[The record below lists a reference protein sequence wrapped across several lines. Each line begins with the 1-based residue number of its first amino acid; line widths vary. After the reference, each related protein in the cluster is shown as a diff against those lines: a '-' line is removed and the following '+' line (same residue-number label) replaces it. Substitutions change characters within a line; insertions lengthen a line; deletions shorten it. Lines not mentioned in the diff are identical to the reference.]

1 MPKILAYHQEVYRKL
16 LHISTCI
23 TIVIFTYSFGKHAII
38 PWIIAIAIL
47 FPIIDYS
54 RKYFS
59 FLNHISNI
67 FFRVITRPYEYR
79 GLSGASWVLL
89 GAGMTLYFFNENSA
103 IIAILI
109 LGFSDS
115 ASALIGI
122 KYGNTHL
129 LNKSLEGSLSFL
141 ITTYV
146 ILFLFSEISF
156 ILLMIATIT
165 STVIEL
171 LSTPKFNDNIL
182 IPFTIALILALG
194 DIF

>member
-1 MPKILAYHQEVYRKL
+1 MPDILTYRQEVYRKI
-16 LHISTCI
+16 LHISTCLAI
-23 TIVIFTYSFGKHAII
+23 AICTYFFGKHAII
-38 PWIIAIAIL
+38 PWIIAIAII

-67 FFRVITRPYEYR
+67 FFKIITRPHEYQ

-89 GAGMTLYFFNENSA
+89 GAGTTLYIFNEKIA

-109 LGFSDS
+109 LGLSDS

-129 LNKSLEGSLSFL
+129 FNKSLEGSLAFL
-141 ITTYV
+141 ISTYI
-146 ILFLFSEISF
+146 ILFLFSNEISIF
-156 ILLMIATIT
+156 NIYVCCL
-165 STVIEL
+165 VI
-171 LSTPKFNDNIL
+171 F
-182 IPFTIALILALG
+182 
-194 DIF
+194 

>member
-1 MPKILAYHQEVYRKL
+1 MPEILTYRQEVYRKL
-16 LHISTCI
+16 LHISTCT
-23 TIVIFTYSFGKHAII
+23 TIIICTYSFGINAII
-38 PWIIAIAIL
+38 PWIITIAIL

-59 FLNHISNI
+59 FLNQISNT
-67 FFRVITRPYEYR
+67 FFRVVTRPHEYQ

-89 GAGMTLYFFNENSA
+89 GAGITLYIFNENAA

-109 LGFSDS
+109 LGVSDS

-129 LNKSLEGSLSFL
+129 FNKSLEGSFAFL
-141 ITTYV
+141 ITTYI

-156 ILLMIATIT
+156 IFLMIATIT

-182 IPFTIALILALG
+182 IPFTIALILTLG